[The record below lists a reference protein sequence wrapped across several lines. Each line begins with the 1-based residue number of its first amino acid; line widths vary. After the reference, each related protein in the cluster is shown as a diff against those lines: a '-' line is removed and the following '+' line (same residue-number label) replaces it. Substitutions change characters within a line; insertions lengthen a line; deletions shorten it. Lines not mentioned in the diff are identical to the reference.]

1 MTYKEEFIQ
10 FMVAAGVLTFGDFTT
25 KSGRKT
31 PYFVNTGNYKTG
43 AQAAKL
49 GDYYAAC
56 LQDNIPDAIDCLF
69 GPAYKGIPLAVTTA
83 ASLYRNHNRDLPY
96 CFNRKEVKDHG
107 EGGSMVGYQP
117 KEGDNVVIIED
128 VVTAGTAVRE
138 SIQLFKNIA
147 PVNMKALLV
156 SVDRMERGTKDCST
170 LDELRKDQ
178 GIAVY
183 PIVTVQE
190 IITFLHNRPLEALE
204 NKIFIDD
211 AMKGKMEAYLAEY
224 GAK

>member
-1 MTYKEEFIQ
+1 MTYKEEFIV
-10 FMVAAGVLTFGDFTT
+10 FMVESGVLTFGDFTT

-43 AQAAKL
+43 AQAAQL

-56 LQDNIPDAIDCLF
+56 LQEQIPDQIDCLF

-83 ASLYRNHNRDLPY
+83 ASLYRNHQRDLPY

-117 KEGDNVVIIED
+117 KKQDKVVIIED

-138 SIQLFKNIA
+138 SIELFKTIA
-147 PVNMKALLV
+147 EVEMKALIV
-156 SVDRMERGTKDCST
+156 SVDRMERGTKECST
-170 LDELRKDQ
+170 LDELRNDHS
-178 GIAVY
+178 IAVY
-183 PIVTVQE
+183 PIVTVKE
-190 IITFLHNRPLEALE
+190 IISFLHNNP
-204 NKIFIDD
+204 IDGTIYIDD
-211 AMKGKMEAYLAEY
+211 AMKEKMEAYLKEY
-224 GAK
+224 GARC